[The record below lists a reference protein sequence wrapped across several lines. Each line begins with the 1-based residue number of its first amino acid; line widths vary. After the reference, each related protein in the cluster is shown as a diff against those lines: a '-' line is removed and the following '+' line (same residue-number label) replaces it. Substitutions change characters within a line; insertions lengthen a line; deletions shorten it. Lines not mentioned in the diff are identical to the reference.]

1 MAEVSEVRVK
11 LMDAGSSRNG
21 SLLAFASITL
31 DDEFVVRD
39 LKVIEGKQGRF
50 VAMPS
55 RQITDHCPVMTCRH
69 KNPVEARYCG
79 KCGAR
84 LADQRA
90 EIDDHGR
97 FKLNADVAHPI
108 NAEARERVQEA
119 VLAAYDAEHERSLLP
134 GYVPTW
140 ETGIVAV
147 APEAPLAA
155 HVRPGVVA

>member
-1 MAEVSEVRVK
+1 MLITEVRVK

-31 DDEFVVRD
+31 DDEFVIRD
-39 LKVIEGKQGRF
+39 LKVIEGKNGRF

-55 RQITDHCPVMTCRH
+55 RQITDHCWDPGCRQ

-79 KCGAR
+79 KCGAK

-90 EIDDHGR
+90 EVDDQGR

-108 NAEARERVQEA
+108 VPAAREKVQEA
-119 VLAAYDAEHERSLLP
+119 VLAAYDAEYERSLLP

-147 APEAPLAA
+147 AAEAPLAA
-155 HVRPGVVA
+155 HVRAGVVA